1 MFQCSTL
8 DLIAIINVFLSIK
21 MRAKFRYKKGR
32 NISRV
37 QSREENV
44 WDNVSEGIN
53 QLERKIQLWRC
64 YGKKNFSSCYG
75 NETALNLGKSD
86 YADYNKLTQ
95 VK

>member
-1 MFQCSTL
+1 MFQFSTL
-8 DLIAIINVFLSIK
+8 DFIEIINVFLSIK

-32 NISRV
+32 NITRV

-53 QLERKIQLWRC
+53 KFERKIQLWRC
-64 YGKKNFSSCYG
+64 YGKKKFSSYYG

-95 VK
+95 VE